1 MKIIC
6 RNVPASL
13 RLVRLF
19 SRGVKVAALIS
30 LTFNAALAQDNVSQ
44 PDTILTEQAQPER
57 ASSTSKPSD
66 IQSSESQPADNDS
79 AETQDGETQS
89 IETQSA
95 ETQSAE
101 TQPSYFQSGNT
112 APEMTT
118 SDWLARLTAATRKLN
133 FQASF
138 VQSRAGQETVPYL
151 WRHAVMSDGRT
162 MEQLNLQNGPG
173 RELIRDGDV
182 VSVFEP
188 DVPPYSLRSEY
199 INGPIP
205 SELLYHPDS
214 LRDGYEFVSVGR
226 ARVAGRPAQ
235 QIRIVSR
242 DNSRFNYQ
250 LWLDEKTGM
259 LLKLNMLDLQGV
271 LLEQIQVT
279 ALTITDNPHDYF
291 HRVNQ
296 ASLPKPMA
304 ISAAKTRDHNWE
316 VTYLPTG
323 MEEVRRDIRRLALT
337 GQVVEYKMFSDG
349 LVDVSVYVQPANE
362 ALGSDLVLRH
372 DLNTFLTL
380 TDGKAQ
386 VTVVGEIPPQTAQS
400 IATSLSLTG
409 SGN

>member
-66 IQSSESQPADNDS
+66 IQPSEGQPADNDS

-89 IETQSA
+89 V

-386 VTVVGEIPPQTAQS
+386 VTVVGEIPPKTAQS

-409 SGN
+409 SAN

>member
-1 MKIIC
+1 MITIC
-6 RNVPASL
+6 RNVPAPL

-19 SRGVKVAALIS
+19 SRGIKLAALTS
-30 LTFNAALAQDNVSQ
+30 LTLTAALAQENTTQ
-44 PDTILTEQAQPER
+44 PDTILTEQDQ
-57 ASSTSKPSD
+57 
-66 IQSSESQPADNDS
+66 IHQSSKADDASTPMMADS
-79 AETQDGETQS
+79 GFTDAK
-89 IETQSA
+89 A
-95 ETQSAE
+95 
-101 TQPSYFQSGNT
+101 
-112 APEMTT
+112 EMTT
-118 SDWLARLTAATRKLN
+118 TDWLARLTNATRQLN

-138 VQSRAGQETVPYL
+138 VQSRAGQETIPYL
-151 WRHAVMSDGRT
+151 WRHAVMKDGRT

-173 RELIRDGDV
+173 RELIRDGNV

-188 DVPPYSLRSEY
+188 DVPPYSVRSEY

-214 LRDGYEFVSVGR
+214 LKDGYEFVSVGR

-279 ALTITDNPHDYF
+279 ALNITDNPHEYF

-304 ISAAKTRDHNWE
+304 ISAAKTRQHNWE

-349 LVDVSVYVQPANE
+349 LVDISVYVQPANE

-386 VTVVGEIPPQTAQS
+386 VTVVGEIPPKTAQS

-409 SGN
+409 SAN

>member
-1 MKIIC
+1 M
-6 RNVPASL
+6 
-13 RLVRLF
+13 
-19 SRGVKVAALIS
+19 S
-30 LTFNAALAQDNVSQ
+30 LTLNTAYAQDNVSQ
-44 PDTILTEQAQPER
+44 PDTILTEQGQTER
-57 ASSTSKPSD
+57 PSSTTEPTD
-66 IQSSESQPADNDS
+66 TQSSEAQSGDS
-79 AETQDGETQS
+79 NSAETQS
-89 IETQSA
+89 IETQSV
-95 ETQSAE
+95 ETQSGE
-101 TQPSYFQSGNT
+101 TQPSYFHSENAT
-112 APEMTT
+112 PEMTT
-118 SDWLARLTAATRKLN
+118 SDWLARLTAATRELN

-151 WRHAVMSDGRT
+151 WRHAVMKDGRT

-279 ALTITDNPHDYF
+279 ALTITDDPHEYF

-304 ISAAKTRDHNWE
+304 ISAAKTREHNWE

-386 VTVVGEIPPQTAQS
+386 VTVVGEIPPKTAQS

>member
-1 MKIIC
+1 MITIC

-19 SRGVKVAALIS
+19 SRGVKFAALMS
-30 LTFNAALAQDNVSQ
+30 LTLNTAYAQDNVSQ
-44 PDTILTEQAQPER
+44 PDTILTEQGQTER
-57 ASSTSKPSD
+57 PSSTTEPTD
-66 IQSSESQPADNDS
+66 TQSSEAQSGDS
-79 AETQDGETQS
+79 N
-89 IETQSA
+89 SA
-95 ETQSAE
+95 ETQSVETQSGE
-101 TQPSYFQSGNT
+101 TQPSYFHSENAT
-112 APEMTT
+112 PEMTT
-118 SDWLARLTAATRKLN
+118 SDWLARLTAATRELN

-151 WRHAVMSDGRT
+151 WRHAVMKDGRT

-279 ALTITDNPHDYF
+279 ALTITDDPHEYF

-304 ISAAKTRDHNWE
+304 ISAAKTREHNWE

-386 VTVVGEIPPQTAQS
+386 VTVVGEIPPKTAQS